1 MHLDRDTLERLL
13 SDDLELEQQ
22 ITAENHLES
31 CDTCRGRLEENE
43 LFQLLVLV
51 DDPAPA
57 VDPGDIIARAERRR
71 PAGFGRWAAGVLLT
85 FGAAGAVYAAPG
97 SPVPRWF
104 EALSGD
110 FGDRASQVPEN
121 RTAPPDVAGIVV
133 PFDERL
139 EIELRPQPSGTISI
153 VLVEASEVTVEAV
166 NGPATFDSRAEQL
179 IVGLVLSGRR
189 GAQEVIGPSGGG
201 VYRKAEDKRRASR
214 PKKAKGIKVRKSEG
228 HRGIEG
234 RKSSAES
241 TSTHFLMPSAPH
253 TPSCRTPFASSG
265 TRC

>member
-1 MHLDRDTLERLL
+1 MHVDRDTLEKML
-13 SDDLELEQQ
+13 SGDLGLEEQ
-22 ITAENHLES
+22 ITAEYHLES
-31 CDTCRGRLEENE
+31 CATCRGRLEENE

-110 FGDRASQVPEN
+110 FGDRASQVPEY

-179 IVGLVLSGRR
+179 IVEAGTTTDYRITIPRDAQRIEVFVGGTAVFRLEAGQIETTARQDASGRYSV
-189 GAQEVIGPSGGG
+189 AFS
-201 VYRKAEDKRRASR
+201 D
-214 PKKAKGIKVRKSEG
+214 VR
-228 HRGIEG
+228 
-234 RKSSAES
+234 
-241 TSTHFLMPSAPH
+241 
-253 TPSCRTPFASSG
+253 
-265 TRC
+265 